1 MLRNLTKIFS
11 NGNFFQFFIIIAIYV
26 SSSKARG
33 DPVLSSILTDE
44 SFVDDDIC
52 STIINEHPCVKNILG
67 VMVDL
72 INSNLQGMKED
83 KIQIQQQVD
92 TLADKL
98 QEVTMTNKRLK
109 RKISK
114 LETKHNSKSSS
125 YENNFLNS
133 FFETSKESHWKTGN
147 DVNIKMDNLTVV
159 RFFILYYKVNLEKK
173 VISVFDSFI
182 STSSSFESK

>member
-1 MLRNLTKIFS
+1 MKNLTEIFS
-11 NGNFFQFFIIIAIYV
+11 NEKNFQFFIILALCV
-26 SSSKARG
+26 SSSNTRG
-33 DPVLSSILTDE
+33 DPVLSSILTDD

-83 KIQIQQQVD
+83 KIQMQQQVD

-109 RKISK
+109 RKINN
-114 LETKHNSKSSS
+114 LETKHHSKLSSNQ
-125 YENNFLNS
+125 NNFLNS
-133 FFETSKESHWKTGN
+133 FFETSKKSHWKTGN
-147 DVNIKMDNLTVV
+147 DVTIKMDNLTVV
-159 RFFILYYKVNLEKK
+159 RFFYLYYEVNLEK
-173 VISVFDSFI
+173 ILRLICDFI
-182 STSSSFESK
+182 IATTNHIPF

>member
-1 MLRNLTKIFS
+1 MKNLTEIFS
-11 NGNFFQFFIIIAIYV
+11 NEKYFQFLIIITLYV
-26 SSSKARG
+26 SSSNTRG

-83 KIQIQQQVD
+83 KIQMQQKVD

-98 QEVTMTNKRLK
+98 QEVTTTNKRLK
-109 RKISK
+109 RKINK
-114 LETKHNSKSSS
+114 LERKNHSKSSS
-125 YENNFLNS
+125 YQNNFLNS
-133 FFETSKESHWKTGN
+133 FFETSEKSHWKKGN
-147 DVNIKMDNLTVV
+147 DVDIKMDNLTVV
-159 RFFILYYKVNLEKK
+159 RSFYFVLDYLFCMKYKIFCGY
-173 VISVFDSFI
+173 VIMV
-182 STSSSFESK
+182 TRN